1 MRAGGI
7 SSWLL
12 LMLGL
17 SACAGVDKGRYG
29 VTSLDVEGTDAV
41 DAAAIEACLITRERD
56 SFGLTLGLSTPSCGK
71 PPFDSSSPTL
81 RLWRW
86 PWTEWPT
93 FNEAVFDQDVERV
106 KRFYRA
112 RGFYSARVVSVKVT
126 PPEAQRPGTVG
137 SCDPDRE
144 KCKVALSIAVEEGP
158 GTYVQAVE
166 VQGLEQLPPD
176 VRELAEGSL
185 PLQVGALIDE
195 AFYEQS
201 KQELVKQLKA
211 AGYAAAKATGKVEV
225 DTAAR
230 KARVSYAVE
239 PGPPCRFG
247 KVNVK
252 GNGSL
257 SERVIREA
265 ADIRPGDRYD
275 PEVLKEAQAEVFAMG
290 SFSAA
295 QLHEKLDLERATVDV
310 ELEVTPLPRDAFR
323 VSVGVMS
330 GAQQRTATSEL
341 ASIPQWDTHVA
352 TSYERRHLFGTL
364 ARARIEER
372 PRIIFNK
379 DFPRPTTPQFG
390 NIIKLGL
397 TQPGLLEPR
406 TESFFDSAWDYGP
419 EPFLQFVRSD
429 IFARVGARRAFWR
442 RRVSA
447 TLALQQDLF
456 LVGQGPDNVSS
467 DGEPQTSYGYSYLE
481 QELRL
486 DLRDNRVRPRLGA
499 YFGLNTSESLR
510 WPGSDWTAF
519 RVLPEARGYL
529 PLFWD
534 VVWASHVTLG
544 AIFITDHSDR
554 IDDVAA
560 ALGPTTYRFRGGGA
574 NSNRGFLAGTLGAGY
589 TGGIRRWEASTEL
602 RIPIGSSFV
611 LAGFFDL
618 GDVNDSASFR
628 FDHLN
633 ASVGHG
639 FRFYTVL
646 GAIRLDVGYR
656 IPGLQN
662 ADGSTDPDTETDTG
676 TLPIIGVPGA
686 IHLTIGDAY

>member
-1 MRAGGI
+1 MRAGGH

-12 LMLGL
+12 LLASVL
-17 SACAGVDKGRYG
+17 ASCAGVDKGRYG
-29 VTSLDVEGTDAV
+29 VSSVEIEGNHAIDS
-41 DAAAIEACLITRERD
+41 AAIEACLITRERD

-71 PPFDSSSPTL
+71 PPFDSSAPTL

-112 RGFYSARVVSVKVT
+112 RGYYSATVVSVKVT
-126 PPEAQRPGTVG
+126 PPEAARPGTVG
-137 SCDPDRE
+137 SCDPERE
-144 KCKVALSIAVEEGP
+144 KCKVALSILVEEGP
-158 GTYVQAVE
+158 GTHVQAVT
-166 VQGLEQLPPD
+166 VQGLDTLPEGLREQA
-176 VRELAEGSL
+176 RQSL
-185 PLQVGALIDE
+185 PLKVGQLIDE
-195 AFYEQS
+195 AEYERG
-201 KQELVKQLKA
+201 KVELVKQLKA
-211 AGYAAAKATGKVEV
+211 AGYAGAKATGKVEV
-225 DTAAR
+225 ATAAR
-230 KARVSYAVE
+230 QAQVSYTVV
-239 PGPPCRFG
+239 PGPLCRFG
-247 KVNVK
+247 TTTIK
-252 GNGSL
+252 GNGTL

-265 ADIRPGDRYD
+265 ADIRPGERYD
-275 PEVLKEAQAEVFAMG
+275 PDVLKEAQAEVFAMG

-295 QLHEKLDLERATVDV
+295 ELHEKLDLGRATVDV
-310 ELEVTPLPRDAFR
+310 ELDVTPLPRDAFR
-323 VSVGVMS
+323 VSVGVTS

-341 ASIPQWDTHVA
+341 ASVPQWDAHVA

-364 ARARIEER
+364 LRARIEER

-379 DFPRPTTPQFG
+379 DFPRLMTPQFG
-390 NIIKLGL
+390 NIVKLGL

-419 EPFLQFVRSD
+419 EPYLQFIRSD
-429 IFARVGARRAFWR
+429 IFARIGSRRAFWR
-442 RRVSA
+442 RKLGV

-456 LVGQGPDNVSS
+456 LVDQSPGNVSS
-467 DGEPQTSYGYSYLE
+467 DGEPQTSYGYSYVE
-481 QELRL
+481 QEVHL
-486 DLRDNRVRPRLGA
+486 DLRDNRVRPSLGA
-499 YFGLNTSESLR
+499 YFGINTSEALR
-510 WPGSDWTAF
+510 WAGSDWTAF
-519 RVLPEARGYL
+519 RVLPEARGFV

-534 VVWASHVTLG
+534 MVWASHFTLG
-544 AIFITDHSDR
+544 AVFITQHSDR
-554 IDDVAA
+554 LDPVSAE
-560 ALGPTTYRFRGGGA
+560 LGPTTYRLRGGGA

-618 GDVNDSASFR
+618 GDVNDADTFR

-633 ASVGHG
+633 ATVGHG

-646 GAIRLDVGYR
+646 GAIRLDFGYR
-656 IPGLQN
+656 IPSLQR
-662 ADGSTDPDTETDTG
+662 ADGSNGIEDDAER
-676 TLPIIGVPGA
+676 LPFIGVPGA